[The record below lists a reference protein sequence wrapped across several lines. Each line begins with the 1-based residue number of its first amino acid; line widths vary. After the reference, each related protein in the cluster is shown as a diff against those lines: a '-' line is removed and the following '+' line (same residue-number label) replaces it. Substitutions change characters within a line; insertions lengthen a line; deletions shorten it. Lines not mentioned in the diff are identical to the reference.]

1 MHYDNNLKE
10 ARKIANI
17 TQEEA
22 AEYMETNQVQISKWE
37 TGKQDITL
45 HKAAKLADL
54 YGVTLDY
61 IAKRG
66 IKWAT

>member
-1 MHYDNNLKE
+1 MRE
-10 ARKIANI
+10 ARNKAKK

-45 HKAAKLADL
+45 QKAAKLADFYNVSIDFL
-54 YGVTLDY
+54 AGRE
-61 IAKRG
+61 KEC
-66 IKWAT
+66 K

>member
-1 MHYDNNLKE
+1 MQYDNNMQE
-10 ARKIANI
+10 ARKRANI

-37 TGKQDITL
+37 RGRQDITL

-54 YGVTLDY
+54 YGVSLDY
-61 IAKRG
+61 LAGRTNEKR
-66 IKWAT
+66 